1 MVQEIESA
9 AVLSS
14 VISQQARGDEIL
26 LLRLLVMT
34 KETGKLILEMKATGD
49 PHGERLKPASVIGWT
64 SPTRL
69 VVLSNTRMVLSLGYV
84 LFSEAKLSIRL
95 TYLMA
100 PDERSEETSQHVAG
114 NTFAG

>member
-1 MVQEIESA
+1 MEGIESVA
-9 AVLSS
+9 GLFS
-14 VISQQARGDEIL
+14 VMNQQARGDATL
-26 LLRLLVMT
+26 LLPLHVILR
-34 KETGKLILEMKATGD
+34 ETGKLILEMKATGD